1 MAMIRSFTVGN
12 GDMFYIKHN
21 TDNFTIID
29 CQLFGEH
36 KQWLVDEL
44 IQESKDKGI
53 TRFISTHPDEDHLLG
68 IEHLDERMPI
78 QNFYVVKN
86 DANKPD
92 ESESF
97 KYYKKL
103 RDGSKAFYVYKDCNR
118 KWLNL
123 SDDERDGAGLKFLWP
138 DLDNEDFQAALQAST
153 DGKAFNNTSLVVR
166 YGIKD
171 GPSFLWL
178 GDLETD
184 FMEKIFDHI
193 ELPETTIVFAPHHG
207 RESGKLPGKW
217 LEKLKPKIIVIG
229 EAPSRH
235 LTYYQGYKKITQN
248 NAGDITFIP
257 DGRKVHCYAS
267 WKTYGKRDWL
277 DDENKPNEDFGVRD
291 LDYYIGTLNF

>member
-12 GDMFYIKHN
+12 GDMFYIKHDS
-21 TDNFTIID
+21 DNFTIID

-36 KQWLVDEL
+36 KEWLVDEL
-44 IQESKDKGI
+44 IQESKDKAI
-53 TRFISTHPDEDHLLG
+53 KRFISTHPDEDHLQG

-97 KYYKKL
+97 KHYKKL
-103 RDGSKAFYVYKDCNR
+103 RDGSKAFYVYKDCSR
-118 KWLNL
+118 KWINV
-123 SDDERDGAGLKFLWP
+123 SDDERDGAGLRFLWP
-138 DLDNEDFQAALQAST
+138 DVDNEDFQAALQAST

-166 YGIKD
+166 YAIKD

-184 FMEKIFDHI
+184 FMEKIFDRI

-229 EAPSRH
+229 EAPSRN

-248 NAGDITFIP
+248 KAGDITFIS

-267 WKTYGKRDWL
+267 WETYGKRDWL
-277 DDENKPNEDFGVRD
+277 TDENKRNQDFGVRD
-291 LDYYIGTLNF
+291 VDYYIGTLNF